1 MATDITKWLI
11 AAFVSVTL
19 VVSSFLIGFGRGQ
32 NCSVIE
38 DSVKVDTLV
47 ICDTI
52 VQEKAIYVDRVVIE
66 KVLVPATDTLWQHDT
81 LYVLMDR
88 EQIVWQDSMSR
99 VYASGVQTQID
110 SVHHYVKERVVTR
123 EVTNVVKKPCR
134 WGIGVQMG
142 YGMQVGQ
149 QVSVSPY
156 IGVGLTYNIIS
167 W

>member
-52 VQEKAIYVDRVVIE
+52 VQEKPIYVDRMVIE
-66 KVLVPATDTLWQHDT
+66 KVLVHATDTLWQHDT

-88 EQIVWQDSMSR
+88 EQIVWQDSWRIS
-99 VYASGVQTQID
+99 STI
-110 SVHHYVKERVVTR
+110 TR
-123 EVTNVVKKPCR
+123 KNAL
-134 WGIGVQMG
+134 
-142 YGMQVGQ
+142 
-149 QVSVSPY
+149 SS
-156 IGVGLTYNIIS
+156 
-167 W
+167 

>member
-88 EQIVWQDSMSR
+88 EQIVWQDSLSR

-134 WGIGVQMG
+134 WGVGVQMG

>member
-52 VQEKAIYVDRVVIE
+52 VQEKPIYVDRMVIE
-66 KVLVPATDTLWQHDT
+66 KVLVHATDTLWQHDT

-123 EVTNVVKKPCR
+123 EVTHVVKKPCR
-134 WGIGVQMG
+134 WGVGVQMG

>member
-134 WGIGVQMG
+134 WGVGVQMG